1 MELSYAPQR
10 SSTIENNQFVKDYQE
25 SMIKEEELPIGTCS
39 LKVEGSPAFVE
50 AGLKEFLR

>member
-39 LKVEGSPAFVE
+39 LKVEGSPAFVV